1 MDSEVTS
8 WLSLDWFSM
17 STFRSFTWELPIFL
31 YLLAAVPL
39 LFLLRWL
46 LRYKFNQKLPV
57 AVTSRDLHVSP
68 LTLIRLLP
76 EVILAAA
83 LSLILL
89 ALARPQKTNEK
100 VEQWTEGID
109 IMLGLDISQSMQ
121 IEDFKPNRLEAA
133 KDVAR
138 GFIEGRAQDR
148 IGIVV
153 FSGDAFSLAP
163 LTTDYDLL
171 KSYIDDIN
179 FEMIENR
186 GTAIGSALAVV
197 TNRMG
202 ESEAKSKVCILLSD
216 GDNTA
221 GNIDPI
227 TAAELASAY
236 GIKIYT
242 IVVGETAAMATA
254 ATRTASGSFAATATP
269 SPSKAATTV
278 TTTMAMAVAPTAA
291 RTKLA
296 AIACAISLPT
306 RRATTG
312 TTATAMVAARTV
324 VLPNPA
330 VTGVAIRARP
340 ATTET
345 TTMATAAAPTA
356 ARARIAETAPETPSL
371 ARSAT
376 TATTWTATAAA
387 PTAAASKTAA
397 TTSWTSANCATT
409 EIPSTAT
416 AATGIATHWNA
427 AATASS
433 ISARSATTAT
443 TCRGTTAAATA

>member
-242 IVVGETAAMATA
+242 IVVGKEGLVPYGKDFFGRPNMIEN
-254 ATRTASGSFAATATP
+254 
-269 SPSKAATTV
+269 TV
-278 TTTMAMAVAPTAA
+278 DETTM
-291 RTKLA
+291 RK
-296 AIACAISLPT
+296 IAQIGGGEFF
-306 RRATTG
+306 RATDNQALGQVFDRIDTFEKAEIKE
-312 TTATAMVAARTV
+312 TRFKDTSDYYFVYLQWA
-324 VLPNPA
+324 VLFF
-330 VTGVAIRARP
+330 
-340 ATTET
+340 
-345 TTMATAAAPTA
+345 
-356 ARARIAETAPETPSL
+356 L
-371 ARSAT
+371 L
-376 TATTWTATAAA
+376 WLF
-387 PTAAASKTAA
+387 SK
-397 TTSWTSANCATT
+397 
-409 EIPSTAT
+409 STFLS
-416 AATGIATHWNA
+416 NVLQD
-427 AATASS
+427 
-433 ISARSATTAT
+433 
-443 TCRGTTAAATA
+443 